1 MIKVH
6 KLTYNPFQENTYIL
20 SDESHEAV
28 IIDPGCYE
36 RTEQNHLVQYI
47 DAHKLKPVMLI
58 NTHCHIDHV
67 LGNSF
72 VAAKYNL
79 RLGIHKEDLV
89 TLNSIPNYAHL
100 YGFDGYQLSP
110 DPSYFLEEGQDIK
123 FGNSELK
130 IIFGPG
136 HAPGHVAFF
145 SAADKFVINGDILFS
160 GSFGRVDL
168 PGGNFQTLK
177 KTILEKM
184 FALPDDTIVYC
195 GHGPETTIGAEKKTN
210 PIRYAEL

>member
-20 SDESHEAV
+20 SDDSHEAV

-36 RTEQNHLVQYI
+36 RAEQNHLVHYI
-47 DAHKLKPVMLI
+47 EANNLKPVMLI

-67 LGNSF
+67 LGNAF
-72 VAAKYNL
+72 VAGEYNL
-79 RLGIHKEDLV
+79 PLGIHKEDLI

-110 DPSYFLEEGQDIK
+110 EPAYFLAEGQEIK
-123 FGNSELK
+123 FGNSALK

-145 SAADKFVINGDILFS
+145 SAEDKFVINGDILFK

-168 PGGNFQTLK
+168 PGGNFQILK

-195 GHGPETTIGAEKKTN
+195 GHGPETTIGDEKKTN

>member
-20 SDESHEAV
+20 SDETHEAV

-36 RTEQNHLVQYI
+36 RAEQNHLVQYI
-47 DAHKLKPVMLI
+47 EANNLKPVMLI

-67 LGNSF
+67 LGNAF
-72 VAAKYNL
+72 VANTYNL
-79 RLGIHKEDLV
+79 PLGIHKEDLV
-89 TLNSIPNYAHL
+89 TLNSIPNYAHV
-100 YGFDGYQLSP
+100 YGFEGYQLSP
-110 DPSYFLEEGQDIK
+110 DPAYFLEEGQEIK
-123 FGNSELK
+123 FGNSSLK

-195 GHGPETTIGAEKKTN
+195 GHGPETKIGIEKKTN